1 MSRFAGSVLGTE
13 TGHRPRK
20 WITSNRTVETGQCS
34 WIVAIFRAFAIPAT
48 VARRWL
54 KCGKSEMLCVPAGGD
69 DRRNAWAHGR
79 AGRAGAAL
87 PCTPPPRSKKVRAEW
102 RKTAGRPSRENFSP
116 PGFSGVSGVSDSDT
130 PHRERGS
137 IWFGWNAACEVPAS
151 IAPHTQAG
159 AAGSARC
166 GHPATELAGIPRSLA
181 VTPRP
186 TTLVS
191 ITHQPRLS

>member
-1 MSRFAGSVLGTE
+1 MPGVCPAWRPG
-13 TGHRPRK
+13 TGHRSGPH
-20 WITSNRTVETGQCS
+20 
-34 WIVAIFRAFAIPAT
+34 PAT
-48 VARRWL
+48 PRRLGSLHRSRQSPESLSYLPQPQDDGGNAAKARRFACPL
-54 KCGKSEMLCVPAGGD
+54 ATITGGTL
-69 DRRNAWAHGR
+69 RRTG
-79 AGRAGAAL
+79 GAGARARHL
-87 PCTPPPRSKKVRAEW
+87 LAHSPRVKKVWPGAYM
-102 RKTAGRPSRENFSP
+102 TAGRPSRENFSP

-166 GHPATELAGIPRSLA
+166 GHPATEPAGIPRSLA

-191 ITHQPRLS
+191 ITHQPRLC

>member
-1 MSRFAGSVLGTE
+1 MRFVIQRVTRASVKVDG
-13 TGHRPRK
+13 
-20 WITSNRTVETGQCS
+20 
-34 WIVAIFRAFAIPAT
+34 
-48 VARRWL
+48 
-54 KCGKSEMLCVPAGGD
+54 EMIGEIADGLLV
-69 DRRNAWAHGR
+69 
-79 AGRAGAAL
+79 L
-87 PCTPPPRSKKVRAEW
+87 I
-102 RKTAGRPSRENFSP
+102 
-116 PGFSGVSGVSDSDT
+116 GVSDSDT